1 MILIWGF
8 RVAKDFDLGIE
19 ADTHER
25 ERERAGK
32 RKKKNLMGKRQ
43 VWSFKFVSF
52 KQYIRASRVLY
63 ISI

>member
-25 ERERAGK
+25 ERELEKEKKYIIDGEEAG
-32 RKKKNLMGKRQ
+32 L
-43 VWSFKFVSF
+43 VF
-52 KQYIRASRVLY
+52 
-63 ISI
+63 

>member
-32 RKKKNLMGKRQ
+32 RKKK
-43 VWSFKFVSF
+43 
-52 KQYIRASRVLY
+52 
-63 ISI
+63 

>member
-25 ERERAGK
+25 ERESW
-32 RKKKNLMGKRQ
+32 KKKKKIIDGEEAGL
-43 VWSFKFVSF
+43 VF
-52 KQYIRASRVLY
+52 
-63 ISI
+63 

>member
-25 ERERAGK
+25 ERERESW
-32 RKKKNLMGKRQ
+32 KKKKKIIDGEEAGL
-43 VWSFKFVSF
+43 VF
-52 KQYIRASRVLY
+52 
-63 ISI
+63 

>member
-25 ERERAGK
+25 ERERELEK
-32 RKKKNLMGKRQ
+32 EKKNLIDGEEAGL
-43 VWSFKFVSF
+43 VF
-52 KQYIRASRVLY
+52 
-63 ISI
+63 

>member
-25 ERERAGK
+25 ERERELEKEKKIIIDGEEAG
-32 RKKKNLMGKRQ
+32 L
-43 VWSFKFVSF
+43 VF
-52 KQYIRASRVLY
+52 
-63 ISI
+63 

>member
-25 ERERAGK
+25 ERERERTGK
-32 RKKKNLMGKRQ
+32 RKKKLIDGEEAGL
-43 VWSFKFVSF
+43 VF
-52 KQYIRASRVLY
+52 
-63 ISI
+63 